1 MTGQI
6 KNFNF
11 LKKYKNFVCIV
22 CFVFL
27 KMILNFLFIGFFKKN
42 MADAKKTFMDNQI
55 T

>member
-22 CFVFL
+22 CFN
-27 KMILNFLFIGFFKKN
+27 KNKYEKKIQNFFGKL
-42 MADAKKTFMDNQI
+42 MANS
-55 T
+55 